1 MLTFCPAVADPTV
14 TAPVPD
20 FKIPSNPTV
29 NARFVPPPC
38 KFTAAPDVKIN
49 PNNDRSAFKFTVCAV
64 VSDVALNVAVSAAPG
79 IAPGVVPPPTTVDQF
94 AAPPQ
99 SFAVPPELSHHNGAA
114 FTATG
119 QAAINGATRAA
130 RRKGIQRFKA
140 ERFIYW
146 TGGSGLGRKEKSN
159 EKSADFIRQRGAPR
173 LKSVIQRRSYPFP
186 PHTVKPTLQ
195 TFINLF
201 TNRSAPRH

>member
-1 MLTFCPAVADPTV
+1 V

-20 FKIPSNPTV
+20 LTIPSAPSV
-29 NARFVPPPC
+29 SARFVPPPC
-38 KFTAAPDVKIN
+38 KPTVAPDVKIKPDN
-49 PNNDRSAFKFTVCAV
+49 ARSAFKFTVCAA

-99 SFAVPPELSHHNGAA
+99 SFNVPPTLSHHNGAA

-130 RRKGIQRFKA
+130 RR
-140 ERFIYW
+140 
-146 TGGSGLGRKEKSN
+146 
-159 EKSADFIRQRGAPR
+159 
-173 LKSVIQRRSYPFP
+173 
-186 PHTVKPTLQ
+186 
-195 TFINLF
+195 
-201 TNRSAPRH
+201 

>member
-14 TAPVPD
+14 TAPAPD
-20 FKIPSNPTV
+20 FTIPSAPSV

-38 KFTAAPDVKIN
+38 KPTVAADVKIN
-49 PNNDRSAFKFTVCAV
+49 PDNDRSAFKFTVCAA
-64 VSDVALNVAVSAAPG
+64 VSGVALNVAVSPAPG

-99 SFAVPPELSHHNGAA
+99 SFAVPPTLSHHNGAA

-130 RRKGIQRFKA
+130 RRKGIQRFRA
-140 ERFIYW
+140 ERFILDR
-146 TGGSGLGRKEKSN
+146 GSVARGKE
-159 EKSADFIRQRGAPR
+159 
-173 LKSVIQRRSYPFP
+173 
-186 PHTVKPTLQ
+186 
-195 TFINLF
+195 
-201 TNRSAPRH
+201 